1 MTAAVE
7 SDGMEWVF
15 AGLVAGK
22 VCVAKESYG
31 STILYCK
38 SDSVPLLNALF
49 FTHHV
54 FEVDTKVPHA
64 FSRRK
69 NRSLRFKN
77 GL

>member
-31 STILYCK
+31 SIALVLLYI
-38 SDSVPLLNALF
+38 VVLL
-49 FTHHV
+49 
-54 FEVDTKVPHA
+54 
-64 FSRRK
+64 
-69 NRSLRFKN
+69 
-77 GL
+77 

>member
-22 VCVAKESYG
+22 VCVAKES
-31 STILYCK
+31 YCK

-69 NRSLRFKN
+69 NRTLRFKN

>member
-31 STILYCK
+31 STTVL
-38 SDSVPLLNALF
+38 
-49 FTHHV
+49 
-54 FEVDTKVPHA
+54 
-64 FSRRK
+64 
-69 NRSLRFKN
+69 
-77 GL
+77 

>member
-22 VCVAKESYG
+22 VCVAKESY
-31 STILYCK
+31 SVYCK

-54 FEVDTKVPHA
+54 FEVDTKVPQA

-69 NRSLRFKN
+69 NRTLRFKN